1 MSRKRRSVENR
12 PRISGVIPAMMVTL
26 VITACATNTESQL
39 KPLDKVLTGVPNP
52 AMQEKWR
59 SADAAGTLPPIDA
72 IPAVKQGV
80 TQRRPVLLQV
90 AATEPQPPIIPPQ
103 TIATVQP
110 FSRTPVV
117 DYYGAFQ
124 ITSHTPGVLIGTL
137 KDRAEPLAL
146 YYKLPGK
153 TQLIDLKEQ
162 TALNLLLSDDVVDT
176 ALQRR
181 IVLRTAQGTTP
192 FVFIAE
198 GSPQL
203 YTQTIEALKLTIEQL
218 PFDEAPKGDERYP
231 PVKLTYGADTL
242 TLKPGE
248 HGKLGEGERAVEAYL
263 LESLAVGTQRA
274 LLREGQ
280 PYYVSVMLY
289 RAIARE

>member
-1 MSRKRRSVENR
+1 MSRMHRSVESW
-12 PRISGVIPAMMVTL
+12 PRISRMIPAAIATL
-26 VITACATNTESQL
+26 AISACASTTEPPL
-39 KPLDKVLTGVPNP
+39 KPLDKVLAGVPNP

-59 SADAAGTLPPIDA
+59 SADAAGKLPPIDA
-72 IPAVKQGV
+72 IPTVKQGV
-80 TQRRPVLLQV
+80 TQRRPVMLQV
-90 AATEPQPPIIPPQ
+90 AATEPQRPAIPPQ
-103 TIATVQP
+103 TVATVQP

-117 DYYGAFQ
+117 DYVGTFQ
-124 ITSHTPGVLIGTL
+124 VTSHKPGVLIGTL

-153 TQLIDLKEQ
+153 TQLVDIKEQ
-162 TALNLLLSDDVVDT
+162 TALNLLLRDDVVDT

-181 IVLRTAQGTTP
+181 VVLHTGQGTTP

-198 GSPQL
+198 GSPQP
-203 YTQTIEALKLTIEQL
+203 YKQMIEVLQLTIEQL
-218 PFDEAPKGDERYP
+218 PFDEAPKGEERYP

-248 HGKLGEGERAVEAYL
+248 RGNLGEGERAVEAYL

-280 PYYVSVMLY
+280 PYYVNVMLY
-289 RAIARE
+289 RAP